1 MILQL
6 LRHAD
11 AEPLSSSDFDRA
23 LTHKGI
29 AEAKK
34 VAEFIDTHNITPN
47 LMFTSPLVRAIQ
59 TAEIVGKTIGMRPR
73 ILDCLACGMDID
85 VLLRAL
91 LPHSREKTILVVGH
105 EPDLSLAVADLL
117 GVADPVLIDVRKA
130 SLLGS
135 EIMNWHEPSGS
146 LLYSVPV
153 SLM

>member
-1 MILQL
+1 
-6 LRHAD
+6 
-11 AEPLSSSDFDRA
+11 
-23 LTHKGI
+23 
-29 AEAKK
+29 
-34 VAEFIDTHNITPN
+34 
-47 LMFTSPLVRAIQ
+47 VRAIQ